1 MTLFEL
7 RNGEKL
13 FGSEKASM
21 ASGIDP
27 RFRNSG
33 AQHVELERE
42 GETTRDGNKVDVG
55 CSCRN
60 PTVDLQKTI
69 K

>member
-42 GETTRDGNKVDVG
+42 KVRQRGTETRLMLVAVAETPRWIFK
-55 CSCRN
+55 R
-60 PTVDLQKTI
+60 L
-69 K
+69 